1 LIGIKTKKKFYN
13 FIWIDS
19 QMLNNINLLIA
30 EDENIVA
37 KDITR
42 TLRKL
47 GYSVLDCVKSGEEV
61 LKKAEEIKP
70 DLVLMDIM
78 LQGKINGIEAAEE
91 IKNNFDIPVVF
102 LTALV
107 DNETLQQ
114 AKITEPF
121 GYILKPFDER
131 TLHSSIEMALYKHK
145 ISFGL
150 RERTKELEKEKK
162 RTDEL
167 LHNILPADIVKE
179 LKENGTI
186 APHEYKMVTLL
197 FTDFQDFTLHAAQMP
212 PNILVDELN
221 DVFKNFD
228 LIVDKYRLEKLKTI
242 GDSYMLGGGFPKES
256 DDHAVK
262 VVSAAIEMNEFLNYR
277 NKKSKYAWKMR
288 TGIHSGNVVAGVIG
302 KNKFTYDVWGDT
314 VNIANRMERYC
325 EPGKINISAATYNLI
340 KDHFDCEFNN
350 KIELRE
356 NHQIE
361 MYFIG
366 KRKITFIKDSS
377 HHVLTAL

>member
-1 LIGIKTKKKFYN
+1 
-13 FIWIDS
+13 
-19 QMLNNINLLIA
+19 MLNNINLLIA

-325 EPGKINISAATYNLI
+325 LPGKINISAATYNLI